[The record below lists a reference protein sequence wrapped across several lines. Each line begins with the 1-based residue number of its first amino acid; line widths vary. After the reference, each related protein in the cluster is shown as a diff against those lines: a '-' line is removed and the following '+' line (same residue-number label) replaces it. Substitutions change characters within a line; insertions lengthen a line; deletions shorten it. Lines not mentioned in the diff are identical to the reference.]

1 MNAALMV
8 QRLSRSRLLTD
19 ATART
24 ESPADEPLSSS
35 LPPAVTRAP
44 VETSWPVVLLIVL
57 ALVMLWA
64 WLTHA

>member
-8 QRLSRSRLLTD
+8 QRLSRSRLLIP
-19 ATART
+19 ATSRT
-24 ESPADEPLSSS
+24 EPPADEPLSSS
-35 LPPAVTRAP
+35 MPPAQSRAP

-57 ALVMLWA
+57 ALMMLWA